1 MAKSISAFEGSN
13 EVRHLNK
20 SSVNVASGSKET
32 SVDATK
38 TFARTVP
45 FSAGDIGYV
54 TVDPS
59 LMTAEKS
66 GVTYNITKSLENRST
81 NLDGDPTFF
90 AGTSRGSTN
99 SAVDVIPVVT
109 SSHNGLMNPTML
121 DRLNNLALIRNGAKD
136 ITSNFRLN
144 MANHGTSWING
155 TKNAVAPFVYKTN
168 VGDSWNPWIA
178 AKNKSSWCAIGNLG
192 DSFYVTIFNDSTT
205 ENSSTNQFQVS
216 PTTVYC
222 KSTLTASKVYNAVW
236 NDYAELFER
245 GSKTEPGDIVMLDIN
260 SDKEQYVL
268 AERGHG
274 PVVGVH
280 SDTYA
285 QLIGGEKVPEG
296 DNTDHAVY
304 NMPRFIPVGL
314 AGRVN
319 VKVTGDVRK
328 GQRICLSE
336 IPGVGR
342 AVLNGFDDNYL
353 VGIALENHTGDE
365 IDRIKMFIK
374 L

>member
-20 SSVNVASGSKET
+20 SSVNVASGSSET
-32 SVDATK
+32 SIDATK
-38 TFARTVP
+38 AFARTVP
-45 FSAGDIGYV
+45 FSAADIGFV

-59 LMTAEKS
+59 LMTTEKN
-66 GVTYNITKSLENRST
+66 GVTYNITKNLENRST

-90 AGTSRGSTN
+90 AGTDRGSSN
-99 SAVDVIPVVT
+99 SAVDVIPVVNT
-109 SSHNGLMNPTML
+109 SNNGLMSPSML
-121 DRLNNLALIRNGAKD
+121 NILNNRCLYNDADRNCDA
-136 ITSNFRLN
+136 NFFL
-144 MANHGTSWING
+144 S
-155 TKNAVAPFVYKTN
+155 VAPRSMRWNQFIDRGVMRFKTYS
-168 VGDSWNPWIA
+168 GWNPWVT
-178 AKNKSSWCAIGNLG
+178 AKNVNNSACIGNYSDALYLCVM
-192 DSFYVTIFNDSTT
+192 DNSNY
-205 ENSSTNQFQVS
+205 NSSNNSVNNHITLNNTS
-216 PTTVYC
+216 A
-222 KSTLTASKVYNAVW
+222 STIGTWSASRVYNAVW

-245 GSKTEPGDIVMLDIN
+245 GSKTEAGDIVMLDIN
-260 SDKEQYVL
+260 SDKEQYIL

-285 QLIGGEKVPEG
+285 QLIGGEKVPDG

-319 VKVTGDVRK
+319 VKVTGEVRK

-342 AVLNGFDDNYL
+342 AVVNGFDDNYL